1 MSPSWLE
8 NKKSHKKLNNRISSV
23 NLFDF
28 QILSFDRNSSTLFKL
43 ISPFHQNL
51 KTDLPFRKTSPRA
64 RTSQLFK
71 NLTNIFNQHNMKM
84 IKDKHC
90 EDSDDGYHS
99 SNGDLDL
106 N

>member
-1 MSPSWLE
+1 MSPRWIA
-8 NKKSHKKLNNRISSV
+8 NKKPHKKFNNRISSV
-23 NLFDF
+23 NPFDLKF
-28 QILSFDRNSSTLFKL
+28 LSLDKNSSSLFKL

-51 KTDLPFRKTSPRA
+51 KTDLPFRETSSKA

-71 NLTNIFNQHNMKM
+71 NLTNIFNQNHLKM
-84 IKDKHC
+84 IKDKNC
-90 EDSDDGYHS
+90 EDSDDGYNS

>member
-1 MSPSWLE
+1 MSPSWME
-8 NKKSHKKLNNRISSV
+8 NKKSHKKYHNRISSV
-23 NLFDF
+23 NPFDLNF
-28 QILSFDRNSSTLFKL
+28 FSFDKNPSTLFKL

-51 KTDLPFRKTSPRA
+51 KTDLPFRETSSRA

-71 NLTNIFNQHNMKM
+71 NLTNIFNQNHMKM
-84 IKDKHC
+84 IKDKNF
-90 EDSDDGYHS
+90 EDSDDGYNS